1 MLYSMHPS
9 SRINDDAA
17 CHMNKGVRICAFTH
31 DVIAQVERLFYFLS
45 YFFSNFYLECLND

>member
-1 MLYSMHPS
+1 MHPS